1 MFKEDFIPVCLPQ
14 VRCLW
19 LSLQGCFQGLE
30 AWTEEEVLR
39 ANDVFSAV
47 VAVAVAGWGLKAC

>member
-1 MFKEDFIPVCLPQ
+1 MCLPQ

-39 ANDVFSAV
+39 ANDVFSVV
-47 VAVAVAGWGLKAC
+47 VAVAVAGWGRKAC